1 MSTFYPQVKAFINDR
16 YFTIS
21 DVHIAI
27 LTNGDDYWFFTDSQK
42 ENVMDF
48 NFIKEIKSQTK
59 FLDNIDQFIGMLDIM
74 KLMKKDDRD

>member
-1 MSTFYPQVKAFINDR
+1 MFKTNTLQVKGENVMRI
-16 YFTIS
+16 TIE
-21 DVHIAI
+21 
-27 LTNGDDYWFFTDSQK
+27 K